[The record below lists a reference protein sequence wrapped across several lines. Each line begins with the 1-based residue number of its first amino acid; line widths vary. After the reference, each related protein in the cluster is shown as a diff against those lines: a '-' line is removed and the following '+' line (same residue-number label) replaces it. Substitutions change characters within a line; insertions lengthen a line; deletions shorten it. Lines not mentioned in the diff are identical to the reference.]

1 LIDVAGGAVSRIA
14 NLKPEEFT
22 SEQQRIFRD
31 IAGTRG
37 GVVRGPFAI
46 WLRNPELAD
55 AANKLGNVLRANGK
69 LDKRLF
75 ELAVLIV
82 ARHWSAQYEW
92 YVHAKHAWE
101 AGLAPEII
109 EAIRERR
116 RPPLEREDE
125 KAVYDVVTELVETKT
140 VSQPSYDRILA
151 ALGVDLTIELFSV
164 AGFYTMVAMV
174 LNAFDAPVPDGDPQL
189 A

>member
-1 LIDVAGGAVSRIA
+1 LIDMAGGAVSRIA
-14 NLKPEEFT
+14 NLKDEEFT

-92 YVHAKHAWE
+92 YVHARHARE
-101 AGLAPEII
+101 AGLSVETIA
-109 EAIRERR
+109 AIRERR
-116 RPPLEREDE
+116 RPALERDDE
-125 KAVYDVVTELVETKT
+125 KLIYDVITELVETRT
-140 VSQPSYDRILA
+140 VSGPSYDRVVA
-151 ALGVDLTIELFSV
+151 ALGLDLTIELFSV

-174 LNAFDAPVPDGDPQL
+174 LNAFDAPVPDGDPPL